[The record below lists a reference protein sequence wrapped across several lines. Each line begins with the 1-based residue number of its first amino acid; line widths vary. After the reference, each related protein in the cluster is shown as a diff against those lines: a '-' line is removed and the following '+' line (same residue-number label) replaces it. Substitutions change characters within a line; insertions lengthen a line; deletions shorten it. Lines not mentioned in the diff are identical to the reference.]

1 MTGEIYMRKLAA
13 LGLAVLLFVG
23 SRVGLADSAAPAT
36 LFDPAKYMRVSEVKP
51 GMKGYGL
58 SVFRG
63 TKIEQFD
70 VEVVDVVKNFNPKY
84 DAILVRCPQDFLK
97 ETGPIAG
104 MSGSPIYLYDET
116 GRARM
121 AGAFAFGWPFAK
133 ECLAGVQPIEY
144 MLALPGNESV
154 SPSVANVLGHV
165 GADGASPQSA
175 LIPRWSLDQ
184 VPQRPWGR
192 AVKAGR
198 FEETDRAMLGGRA
211 VGMRP
216 LATPLMAGG
225 VSERAL
231 AKIAPLFE
239 GTGMVPMQVGSGNGL
254 LNGPN
259 MPKLEP
265 GSVLAVPLLTGDM
278 DLTAVGTCTEK
289 IGDRIFGFGHPFNDE
304 GPIDLPMGS
313 GSIAAIVSNLETSFK
328 LGFISETSGALLTDQ
343 TVGVAGVVGK
353 TAPMAPVELR
363 IVYADGSLDETYHF
377 SVALHPKLTPVIAG
391 AAMTMVLM
399 GEKNLPQYHTVDYD
413 VTAQFANGQSVHML
427 NSSVNGDGSEIVSE
441 ISLPLMAAADNPF
454 ERVSLAKLSG
464 TIRVSNAAR
473 SADILSVMVPRT
485 EYQPGET
492 VKAYISYLP
501 FHAMEAI
508 LPVDLELPHDLPD
521 GDYQL
526 IVSDWTRYLEDEQAA
541 NAFKFTATKIGEL
554 FSVIRDV
561 MGIRHD
567 SVYLRLVRQADGVAV
582 GHTAMPRLPAS
593 RRQMLLDSGR
603 SDITPFVTSMV
614 KSVPAGFVM
623 SGSAEF
629 TISVSRHGKVE
640 VSPRA
645 ESEQP
650 GAKNEVKQVAPGQIV
665 PGK

>member
-1 MTGEIYMRKLAA
+1 MRKLAA
-13 LGLAVLLFVG
+13 LTLGFLLMVG
-23 SRVGLADSAAPAT
+23 SRVGLGDSAAPAS
-36 LFDPAKYMRVSEVKP
+36 LFDPAKYMRVAEVKP

-58 SVFRG
+58 SVFSG

-84 DAILVRCPQDFLK
+84 DAILVRCPQEFLK

-104 MSGSPIYLYDET
+104 MSGSPIYLYDDS
-116 GRARM
+116 GQARM
-121 AGAFAFGWPFAK
+121 VGAFAYGWPFAK

-154 SPSVANVLGHV
+154 PPAMANILPHIEK
-165 GADGASPQSA
+165 DGASPQSA

-184 VPQRPWGR
+184 VPLRPWGR
-192 AVKAGR
+192 AAKSARPETTGR
-198 FEETDRAMLGGRA
+198 GMLGGRA
-211 VGMRP
+211 VSMRP

-225 VSERAL
+225 ISGRTL
-231 AKIAPLFE
+231 ANISPLFE
-239 GTGMVPMQVGSGNGL
+239 GTGLVPMQVGSGNGL
-254 LNGPN
+254 VNGPD

-313 GSIAAIVSNLETSFK
+313 GSIAAVVSNLETSFK
-328 LGFISETSGALLTDQ
+328 LGFMSETSGALLTDQ
-343 TVGVAGVVGK
+343 TVGVAGLVGRS
-353 TAPMAPVELR
+353 APMAPMSLR
-363 IVYADGSLDETYHF
+363 IVYSDGTLDETYHF
-377 SVALHPKLTPVIAG
+377 SAALHPKLTPAIAG
-391 AAMTMVLM
+391 SAVMMAMT

-413 VTAQFANGQSVHML
+413 VTADFANGQTVHVV
-427 NSSVNGDGSEIVSE
+427 NSSVNGDGSEIVGE

-454 ERVSLAKLSG
+454 ERVSLSKLSG
-464 TIRVSNAAR
+464 TIRISDVAR

-501 FHAMEAI
+501 FHAAEAI
-508 LPVDLELPHDLPD
+508 LPVNLELPRDLPD
-521 GDYQL
+521 GDYQF
-526 IVSDWTRYLEDEQAA
+526 IVSDWTRYLEDERAA
-541 NAFKFTATKIGEL
+541 NPFKFTATKIGEL
-554 FSVIRDV
+554 FGVIRDV

-567 SVYLRLVRQADGVAV
+567 SIYMRLVRQADGVAV

-593 RRQMLLDSGR
+593 RRQVMLDSGR
-603 SDITPFVTSMV
+603 SDITPFVTSTV
-614 KSVPAGFVM
+614 KIVPAGFVM

-629 TISVSRHGKVE
+629 TISVARHGKVE
-640 VSPRA
+640 VPPKA
-645 ESEQP
+645 EGEQT
-650 GAKNEVKQVAPGQIV
+650 GLKNEVNVKQVV
-665 PGK
+665 PSK

>member
-1 MTGEIYMRKLAA
+1 MRKLAA
-13 LGLAVLLFVG
+13 LGLVVLLFVG
-23 SRVGLADSAAPAT
+23 LGVGWGDSTGSAT

-58 SVFRG
+58 TVFSG

-104 MSGSPIYLYDET
+104 MSGSPIYLYDDT

-121 AGAFAFGWPFAK
+121 VGAFAYGWPFAK

-144 MLALPGNESV
+144 MLALPRNESV
-154 SPSVANVLGHV
+154 PWPGAKVSPHV
-165 GADGASPQSA
+165 GPDGASPQSA
-175 LIPRWSLDQ
+175 LAPQWSLDQ
-184 VPQRPWGR
+184 VPLRPWGR
-192 AVKAGR
+192 AVKVGR
-198 FEETDRAMLGGRA
+198 FEETGRAMLGGRA

-225 VSERAL
+225 VSARTL
-231 AKIAPLFE
+231 AKIAGLFE
-239 GTGMVPMQVGSGNGL
+239 GTGMVPMQVGSASGL
-254 LNGPN
+254 LNGPD

-289 IGDRIFGFGHPFNDE
+289 IGNRIFGFGHPFNDE

-328 LGFISETSGALLTDQ
+328 LGFLSETSGALLTDQ

-353 TAPMAPVELR
+353 SAPMAPVELR

-377 SVALHPKLTPVIAG
+377 SAALHPKLTPVIAS
-391 AAMTMVLM
+391 AAVTMALT

-413 VTAQFANGQSVHML
+413 VTADFANGQSVHVV
-427 NSSVNGDGSEIVSE
+427 NSSVNGDGNDVAAE
-441 ISLPLMAAADNPF
+441 ISLPLMVAADNPF

-464 TIRVSNAAR
+464 TIRVSDAAR

-485 EYQPGET
+485 EYRPGET

-508 LPVDLELPHDLPD
+508 LPVDMQLPRDLPD
-521 GDYQL
+521 GDYQF
-526 IVSDWTRYLEDEQAA
+526 IVSDWTRYLEDERAA
-541 NAFKFTATKIGEL
+541 NPFEFTATKIGEL
-554 FSVIRDV
+554 FTVIRDV
-561 MGIRHD
+561 TGIRHD

-582 GHTAMPRLPAS
+582 GHTAMPRLPSS
-593 RRQMLLDSGR
+593 RRQVLLDSGR
-603 SDITPFVTSMV
+603 SDITPFVTSTV
-614 KSVPAGFVM
+614 KIVPAGFVM

-629 TISVSRHGKVE
+629 TISVARHGKVE
-640 VSPRA
+640 VPPKT

-650 GAKNEVKQVAPGQIV
+650 AAKTEGKSDGKQAIPGAVV

>member
-1 MTGEIYMRKLAA
+1 MRKFAG
-13 LGLAVLLFVG
+13 LGLVVLLFVG
-23 SRVGLADSAAPAT
+23 VRGALGDSPAT
-36 LFDPAKYMRVSEVKP
+36 SSLFDPAKYMRVSEVKP

-58 SVFRG
+58 SVFSG

-104 MSGSPIYLYDET
+104 MSGSPIYLYDDT

-121 AGAFAFGWPFAK
+121 VGAFAYGWPFAK

-154 SPSVANVLGHV
+154 QPAVANAAKH
-165 GADGASPQSA
+165 AETDGASPQSA
-175 LIPRWSLDQ
+175 MVPRWSLDQ
-184 VPQRPWGR
+184 VPLRPWGR
-192 AVKAGR
+192 ALKSARPEEAG
-198 FEETDRAMLGGRA
+198 RAMLGGRA
-211 VGMRP
+211 MSMRP

-225 VSERAL
+225 VDARTL
-231 AKIAPLFE
+231 ARISPLFE
-239 GTGMVPMQVGSGNGL
+239 GTGLVPMQVGSGIGL
-254 LNGPN
+254 VNGPDA
-259 MPKLEP
+259 PKLEP

-304 GPIDLPMGS
+304 GPINLPMGS
-313 GSIAAIVSNLETSFK
+313 GSIAAVVSNLETSFK

-343 TVGVAGVVGK
+343 TVGVAGVVGR

-363 IVYADGSLDETYHF
+363 IVYADGSVDETYHF
-377 SVALHPKLTPVIAG
+377 LAALHPKLTPVITGSAV
-391 AAMTMVLM
+391 AMVLA
-399 GEKNLPQYHTVDYD
+399 GERNLPQYHTVDYD
-413 VTAQFANGQSVHML
+413 VTAEFSNGQNVHIV
-427 NSSVNGDGSEIVSE
+427 NSSVNGDGSEIVGE
-441 ISLPLMAAADNPF
+441 IALPLMAASDNPF
-454 ERVSLAKLSG
+454 DRVMLSKLSG
-464 TIRVSNAAR
+464 TIRVSDAAR

-501 FHAMEAI
+501 FHAAEGI
-508 LPVDLELPHDLPD
+508 LPVDLSLPRDLPD
-521 GDYQL
+521 GDYQF
-526 IVSDWTRYLEDEQAA
+526 IVSDWTRYLDDERAA
-541 NAFKFTATKIGEL
+541 NPGKFTATKIGEL
-554 FSVIRDV
+554 FGVIRDV

-567 SVYLRLVRQADGVAV
+567 SMYLRLVRQADGVTV

-593 RRQMLLDSGR
+593 RRQVMLDSGR
-603 SDITPFVTSMV
+603 SDITPFVTSTV
-614 KSVPAGFVM
+614 KIVPAGFVM

-629 TISVSRHGKVE
+629 TISVARHGKVE
-640 VSPRA
+640 VPPKPEIEPA
-645 ESEQP
+645 GP
-650 GAKNEVKQVAPGQIV
+650 KNEMNVKTVV